1 MRVSELLETPGL
13 LTQLA
18 ASCAAW
24 MSGRVD
30 VHVIV
35 GGVGRDVSEQ
45 RRIAISAA
53 AVDDDRGGRRV
64 EEPEDHTGGDS
75 RLGMVDV
82 RGDDCLGGGVVEVPA
97 QPGLAQVD
105 RDL

>member
-1 MRVSELLETPGL
+1 MRVSELLETRGL

-24 MSGRVD
+24 MSSRVD
-30 VHVIV
+30 VHVVV
-35 GGVGRDVSEQ
+35 GGVGRNVSEQ

-64 EEPEDHTGGDS
+64 EEPEDHSRGGP
-75 RLGMVDV
+75 RRGMEEV
-82 RGDDCLGGGVVEVPA
+82 GGGPGPVGRVGEAPA
-97 QPGLAQVD
+97 PW
-105 RDL
+105 R